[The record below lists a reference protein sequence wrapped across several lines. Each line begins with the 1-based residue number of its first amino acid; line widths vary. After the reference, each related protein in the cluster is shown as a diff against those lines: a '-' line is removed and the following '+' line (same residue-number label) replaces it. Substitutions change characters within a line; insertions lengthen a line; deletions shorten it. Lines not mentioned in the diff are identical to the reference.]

1 MLVNN
6 RESVIDRAHKIAAYV
21 SSAVHGLAPI
31 LAAILPLLPYTIFP
45 ENKAFFVLIFVGLAC
60 LFVVGALI
68 GRIAKFNLIMSGF
81 RMLLAGLATILA
93 GLATILIVMILSP
106 SHFISMSFHIFSL
119 ARICEVY
126 RMYNFAI

>member
-45 ENKAFFVLIFVGLAC
+45 ENKAFFVLIFVGLAS

-81 RMLLAGLATILA
+81 RMLLA